1 MREED
6 EQDRR
11 GIELS
16 DKHMDK
22 NTDKMEEVELRKSCI
37 FMSYMRK
44 MKRRWRCMLTN
55 WRRKKGRR
63 YWWTLSVMNKLKR
76 IDSQLL

>member
-11 GIELS
+11 EIELS
-16 DKHMDK
+16 DK
-22 NTDKMEEVELRKSCI
+22 NTDKMEEVEPRKSCI
-37 FMSYMRK
+37 FMSYTRK
-44 MKRRWRCMLTN
+44 MKRRWRCVLTN
-55 WRRKKGRR
+55 WRRKMGRR